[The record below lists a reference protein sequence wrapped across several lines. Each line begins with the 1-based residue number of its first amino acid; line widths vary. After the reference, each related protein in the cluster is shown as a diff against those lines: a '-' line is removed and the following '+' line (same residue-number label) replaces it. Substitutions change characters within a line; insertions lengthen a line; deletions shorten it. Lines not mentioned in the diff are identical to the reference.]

1 MWCPDILQENISE
14 KGFDVKIFT
23 ESIQS
28 VFRTIDIYEYHKEEA
43 YSLILEIEPKSN
55 RDGLMFVLEPPEGLY
70 EKKLAIQAHIQSAIH
85 NARALYDLIS
95 QLINELLLPN
105 PIEIYKCTINDLIK
119 KMNHSDL
126 KSTIENA
133 IKSESYK
140 YVNAFVNVI
149 KHRNLVAFNSQFKLV
164 ENKAGILFHTFKY
177 RKETYPELWATDALE
192 KSLNVKNE
200 IITIGEKLNEHLQ
213 THGV

>member
-1 MWCPDILQENISE
+1 MWCPNILQERISE
-14 KGFDVKIFT
+14 NGFDVNDFT

-43 YSLILEIEPKSN
+43 YSLILEIEPESN

-85 NARALYDLIS
+85 NSRALYDLIS
-95 QLINELLLPN
+95 QLINKLLLSN
-105 PIEIYKCTINDLIK
+105 PIEIYDCTISNLIK

-126 KSTIENA
+126 KNTIENA
-133 IKSESYK
+133 LESDSYK
-140 YVNAFVNVI
+140 YINAFVNVI

-164 ENKAGILFHTFKY
+164 ENKAGIIFHTFKY
-177 RKETYPELWATDALE
+177 SQKTYPELWATDALE

-213 THGV
+213 INGV

>member
-1 MWCPDILQENISE
+1 MWCPDLLQQNISQ
-14 KGFDVKIFT
+14 KGFDVKNFT

-43 YSLILEIEPKSN
+43 YSLILKIEPKSN
-55 RDGLMFVLEPPEGLY
+55 RDGFMFVLEPSEEVY
-70 EKKLAIQAHIQSAIH
+70 EQKLAIQAHIQSAIH

-95 QLINELLLPN
+95 QLINKLLLPK
-105 PIEIYKCTINDLIK
+105 PIEIYDCTINNLIK
-119 KMNHSDL
+119 KMEHSEL

-133 IKSESYK
+133 IESESYK
-140 YVNAFVNVI
+140 YINAFVNVI
-149 KHRNLVAFNSQFKLV
+149 KHRNLVAFNSQFKLI
-164 ENKAGILFHTFKY
+164 ENKAGILFHSFKY
-177 RKETYPELWATDALE
+177 SKEIYPELWATDALE

-213 THGV
+213 IYGV